1 MTSAAGTILIADDSD
16 EMRELVRTWLARKRR
31 DVTLITARNGHEV
44 LAMIETLFSA
54 GPEQAGPVL
63 VITDYRMPGLDGL
76 SLLDSLARS
85 PFDVACIVMTGFGDP
100 LVHESFATH
109 GALASFDKP
118 VDLDR
123 LTEVAW
129 SALESQAAH
138 THAR

>member
-1 MTSAAGTILIADDSD
+1 MTAAAGTILIADDSD
-16 EMRELVRTWLARKRR
+16 DMRELLRTWLARQRR
-31 DVTLITARNGHEV
+31 DVTLITATNGHEV
-44 LAMIETLFSA
+44 LAIVETLFSA
-54 GPEQAGPVL
+54 GPEKAGPVI

-85 PFDVACIVMTGFGDP
+85 PFDVACIVMTGFGDRR
-100 LVHESFATH
+100 VHESFATH

-129 SALESQAAH
+129 SELERRALR
-138 THAR
+138 AR